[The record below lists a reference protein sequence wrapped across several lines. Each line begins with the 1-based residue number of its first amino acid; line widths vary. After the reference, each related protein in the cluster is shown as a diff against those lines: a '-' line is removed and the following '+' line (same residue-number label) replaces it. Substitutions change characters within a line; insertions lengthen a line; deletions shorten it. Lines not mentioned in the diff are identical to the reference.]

1 MHGDIEWKQN
11 AEELCSPMISRG
23 ISPFTS
29 HGAKDAQPN
38 GNDSFASF
46 DKKCMNGS
54 TLKR

>member
-1 MHGDIEWKQN
+1 MEAKCRRTLH
-11 AEELCSPMISRG
+11 SSMISRG

-38 GNDSFASF
+38 GNDSFAFF

-54 TLKR
+54 TFKQ